1 MVFENR
7 LYIQEDVELA
17 VGDVEALIDMNID
30 EFENDQQAFDDT
42 LIDVVNTITYFD
54 WPHIAKA
61 ILSELKKTYL
71 INYVE
76 ALYCNK

>member
-17 VGDVEALIDMNID
+17 VGDVEALIDMNSD

-54 WPHIAKA
+54 WPYIAKA
-61 ILSELKKTYL
+61 ILSELKKL
-71 INYVE
+71 I
-76 ALYCNK
+76 